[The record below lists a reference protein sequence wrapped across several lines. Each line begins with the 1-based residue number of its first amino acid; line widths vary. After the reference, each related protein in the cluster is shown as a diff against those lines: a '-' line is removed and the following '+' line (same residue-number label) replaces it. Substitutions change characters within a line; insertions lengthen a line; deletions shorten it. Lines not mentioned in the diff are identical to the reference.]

1 MQIMLRWVVDYTNL
15 LKDLKLGFTILL
27 MVNLDTLNSLA
38 NLQTNIYPFSEQK
51 DILFDYDLVLLYA
64 IHYELIYQIYD
75 ICSIK
80 YLIYLYNNLLN
91 LVYYLFSFIR
101 SFLKINPSLP
111 FNFSYTELGNNT
123 SLDHLKKNFD
133 GFFS

>member
-1 MQIMLRWVVDYTNL
+1 MLRWVVDYTNL

-27 MVNLDTLNSLA
+27 MVNLDT
-38 NLQTNIYPFSEQK
+38 
-51 DILFDYDLVLLYA
+51 
-64 IHYELIYQIYD
+64 LIYQIYD

>member
-38 NLQTNIYPFSEQK
+38 NFSEQK

-91 LVYYLFSFIR
+91 LVYYLFFIYKVI
-101 SFLKINPSLP
+101 LEN
-111 FNFSYTELGNNT
+111 
-123 SLDHLKKNFD
+123 
-133 GFFS
+133 